1 VHRIE
6 QDEVEELKEF
16 IEMLNYKSSNG
27 AVVVVE
33 GKKDVIALTTLG
45 FYGNVIM
52 LNSCR
57 SLSRLVYNIQ
67 HSKEVILLLDMDSK
81 GRYLTQRIVSMISNR
96 RRINLFYKKRLV
108 EITRGKIRS
117 VEELVIYKEYINN
130 NNNVIDYIQSI

>member
-1 VHRIE
+1 MHRIE
-6 QDEVEELKEF
+6 QDEVGELKEF
-16 IEMLNYKSSNG
+16 IEMLNHESSNG

-57 SLSRLVYNIQ
+57 SLSRLVDYTQ
-67 HSKEVILLLDMDSK
+67 HYKEVILLLDMDSK

-130 NNNVIDYIQSI
+130 NNVIDYIQSI

>member
-16 IEMLNYKSSNG
+16 IDMLNHESSNG

-33 GKKDVIALTTLG
+33 GKKDVIALTALG
-45 FYGNVIM
+45 FYGNIIM

-57 SLSRLVYNIQ
+57 SLSRLVDNIQ

-96 RRINLFYKKRLV
+96 RRVNLFYKKRLV

-117 VEELVIYKEYINN
+117 VEELVIYKEHINN
-130 NNNVIDYIQSI
+130 NNNRLYTI

>member
-16 IEMLNYKSSNG
+16 IDMLNHESSNG

-57 SLSRLVYNIQ
+57 SLSRLVDYTQ
-67 HSKEVILLLDMDSK
+67 HYKEVILLLDMDSK

-130 NNNVIDYIQSI
+130 NNVIDYIQSI

>member
-1 VHRIE
+1 MRRIE

-16 IEMLNYKSSNG
+16 IDMLNYKSSNG

-57 SLSRLVYNIQ
+57 SLSRLVDNIQ

-96 RRINLFYKKRLV
+96 RRVNLFYKKRLV

>member
-1 VHRIE
+1 VRRIE

-16 IEMLNYKSSNG
+16 IDMLNYKSSNG

-57 SLSRLVYNIQ
+57 SLSRLVYYTQ
-67 HSKEVILLLDMDSK
+67 HYKEVILLLDMDSK

-130 NNNVIDYIQSI
+130 NNVIDYIQSI

>member
-1 VHRIE
+1 MHRIE

-16 IEMLNYKSSNG
+16 IDMLNHESSNG

-57 SLSRLVYNIQ
+57 SLSRLVDYTQ
-67 HSKEVILLLDMDSK
+67 HYKEVILLLDMDSK

-130 NNNVIDYIQSI
+130 NNVIDYIQSI

>member
-1 VHRIE
+1 VRRIE

-16 IEMLNYKSSNG
+16 IDMLNYKSSNG

-57 SLSRLVYNIQ
+57 SLSRLVDNIQ

-96 RRINLFYKKRLV
+96 RRGNLFYKKRLV

>member
-6 QDEVEELKEF
+6 QDEVGELKEF
-16 IEMLNYKSSNG
+16 IEMLNHESSNG

-57 SLSRLVYNIQ
+57 SLSRLVDYTQ
-67 HSKEVILLLDMDSK
+67 HYKEVILLLDMDSK

-130 NNNVIDYIQSI
+130 NNVIDYIQSI

>member
-1 VHRIE
+1 MHRIE

-16 IEMLNYKSSNG
+16 IEMLNHETSNG

-57 SLSRLVYNIQ
+57 SLSRLVDYTQ
-67 HSKEVILLLDMDSK
+67 HYKEVILLLDMDSK

-96 RRINLFYKKRLV
+96 RRVNLFYKRMLV

-117 VEELVIYKEYINN
+117 VEELVIYKEHINN
-130 NNNVIDYIQSI
+130 NRLYTTI

>member
-16 IEMLNYKSSNG
+16 IDMLNYKSSNG

-57 SLSRLVYNIQ
+57 SLSRLVDYTQ
-67 HSKEVILLLDMDSK
+67 HYKEVILLLDMDSK

-130 NNNVIDYIQSI
+130 NNVIDYIQSI

>member
-1 VHRIE
+1 VRRIE

-16 IEMLNYKSSNG
+16 IDMLNYKSSNG

-57 SLSRLVYNIQ
+57 SLSRLVDNIQ

-96 RRINLFYKKRLV
+96 RRVNLFYKKRLV